1 MSTAASGSSRPYAGK
16 AHEYVPE
23 FSNKSSDYKEFKKRV
38 QLYEKKMNLAGRSS
52 ETAFNIMA
60 ALTGRAWDA
69 VEDLQMTDLEAA
81 DGTSTLLK
89 RLDTVFKYDA
99 LTELHAQRLRELLHA
114 YTRRGRNQNIQ
125 EYTADFERALRRLEA
140 HNVKLPDKVIG
151 WWYLRRAGLKQ
162 DQRQM
167 VMTTLSVDK
176 LNLESV
182 RKALNFVIGQDS
194 APEVVTYATKPYRG
208 KESIYYEDD
217 YTQNYEYDQDFEDNF
232 DDGYAVDDDGAY
244 WDDDE
249 MDGEG
254 DDAFVAVFR
263 RSQPFRTK

>member
-1 MSTAASGSSRPYAGK
+1 MASTAAGSKPYAGK

-38 QLYEKKMNLAGRSS
+38 QLYEKKMTLAGRST
-52 ETAFNIMA
+52 ETAFNVMA

-69 VEDLQMTDLEAA
+69 VEDLQMSDLEST
-81 DGTSTLLK
+81 DGITTLLK

-99 LTELHAQRLRELLHA
+99 LTELPSDFENFFMH
-114 YTRRGRNQNIQ
+114 TRRGRNQNIQ
-125 EYTADFERALRRLEA
+125 EYTADFERALRKLET

-151 WWYLRRAGLKQ
+151 WFYLRRAGLKQ

-194 APEVVTYATKPYRG
+194 LPDATNTYAMKSSRG
-208 KESIYYEDD
+208 KDPS
-217 YTQNYEYDQDFEDNF
+217 T
-232 DDGYAVDDDGAY
+232 
-244 WDDDE
+244 
-249 MDGEG
+249 M
-254 DDAFVAVFR
+254 R
-263 RSQPFRTK
+263 MTTT